1 MIFNPVRSG
10 GSEKEYMITARSGI
24 TTSATKLK
32 PGHVFQATSSIGSRT
47 PKMEFKDP
55 DTGKSVTI
63 QGSSRSSNFVMPC
76 ADVHITY

>member
-10 GSEKEYMITARSGI
+10 GSEKEYTITARNGV

-32 PGHVFQATSSIGSRT
+32 PGHVFQATSSISSRH

-55 DTGKSVTI
+55 DTGKTVTI
-63 QGSSRSSNFVMPC
+63 QGSSGRSNFVMPC
-76 ADVHITY
+76 ADVNITY